1 MRHHR
6 AAPRFAFN
14 LVALSLMA
22 AGLASPVAHAQDAAG
37 QLREVEISG
46 LAVPALKTEKAT
58 IGPLGDKRLVDS
70 PYALDVVPADLIQNQ
85 QLRSVRE
92 AFRYLPSVQGEN
104 IRPQTR
110 GLQAGVVQNVRVD
123 GLNIAATTDYPTEQ
137 FDRIEVLNGL
147 AGALYGPANP
157 AGTFNFVLKRPTD
170 EPVRRIT
177 LGYATA
183 STPYLAVDLGGS
195 FGEGKM
201 FGYRINLAGEQGEQ
215 FVDNSNL
222 RRRFASLAFDVKFS
236 PDTKLET
243 NISRYH
249 FTTKGLPGTFSL
261 GSGTV
266 RFPESPDPER
276 VGYGQPFAGDDNV
289 TDTVSGRLKHR
300 FSNDWTVVAGLLQ
313 QSSDRAST
321 VPTLTLSNN
330 TGAYSVTTATTTFTL
345 DRILSNTIALN
356 GRVKA
361 GGLTHDLVF
370 SNTGFNWDRYQP
382 YRLGAITLG
391 SSNLANPTV
400 FAMPGNLP
408 DFKYRY
414 KSLSTEQQSLTAGDT
429 VTFNDQWSLGVFLSQ
444 SWIKV
449 RQFNSADAP
458 TGTPYD
464 DSGLSTNL
472 TLGYKPT
479 PDSTIYGSFADS
491 LQQGDVAPATSPG
504 NANLA
509 LPPFRSRQFELGYKT
524 LIDKRLALTAALFR
538 IERPF
543 AAIDPADRVFKVLGD
558 QVNKGLELTAN
569 GALTPDLALYSGI
582 TFLDPK
588 VLNTGNAAT
597 SNKQVLGLSK
607 VVASVLLDYRIAAV
621 PGLFVSGRVNFANK
635 RPGDYANAYSVD
647 GYTVLDLGVR
657 YATQFMGKALGLNL
671 SVNNATNERYWAN
684 ITPSGQNGYT
694 GAGNGQGTIGNP
706 RTVRVTA
713 QLDF

>member
-1 MRHHR
+1 MRHR
-6 AAPRFAFN
+6 AAPLFSPN
-14 LVALSLMA
+14 LLALGLMA
-22 AGLASPVAHAQDAAG
+22 AGLASPAAHAQEAAG

-58 IGPLGDKRLVDS
+58 VGPLGDKRLVDT

-123 GLNIAATTDYPTEQ
+123 GMNIAATTDYPMEQ

-147 AGALYGPANP
+147 AGALYGPSNP

-170 EPVRRIT
+170 DPVRRIT

-195 FGEGKM
+195 FGADKV
-201 FGYRINLAGEQGEQ
+201 FGYRINVAGEQGEQ
-215 FVDNSNL
+215 FVDQSNL

-249 FTTKGLPGTFSL
+249 FTTKGLPGTFALSNT
-261 GSGTV
+261 TV
-266 RFPESPDPER
+266 RFPEAPDPER
-276 VGYGQPFAGDDNV
+276 VGLGQPFAGDDNV

-300 FSNDWTVVAGLLQ
+300 FSNDWTLVAGLLQ

-321 VPTLTLSNN
+321 VPTNTLTNN
-330 TGAYSVTTATTTFTL
+330 AGAYTVTTATTTFTL

-356 GRVKA
+356 GRVNA

-382 YRLGAITLG
+382 YRFGAITLG
-391 SSNLANPTV
+391 SSNLANPAV

-408 DFKYRY
+408 DFKTRY

-429 VTFNDQWSLGVFLSQ
+429 VGFNDRWSLGVFLSY
-444 SWIKV
+444 STIKV
-449 RQFNSADAP
+449 QSFNSVDAP
-458 TGTPYD
+458 IGTPYD
-464 DSGLSTNL
+464 DSGLSSNL
-472 TLGYKPT
+472 TLSYKPAA
-479 PDSTIYGSFADS
+479 DSTVYTSFADS
-491 LQQGDVAPATSPG
+491 LQQGDIAPATSPG
-504 NANLA
+504 NANVALA
-509 LPPFRSRQFELGYKT
+509 PFRSRQFELGYKT

-543 AAIDPADRVFKVLGD
+543 AATDPADRVFKVLGD

-588 VLNTGNAAT
+588 VLNTGSAAT

-607 VVASVLLDYRIAAV
+607 VVASVLLDYRIGAV
-621 PGLFVSGRVNFANK
+621 PGLFVSGRVNFAGK
-635 RPGDYANAYSVD
+635 RPGDYANSYSVD
-647 GYTVLDLGVR
+647 GYTVFDLGVR
-657 YATQFMGKALGLNL
+657 YATQLAGKAVGFNL

-706 RTVRVTA
+706 RTVRLTA